1 MPLPAQ
7 LIGSLGVGSQTGTT
21 KPVDRKT
28 MRMPCITS
36 TLHAT
41 HADQTSQRFDSKMH
55 VCGRVTQVK
64 GTYLLGAH
72 FDSRIMWSKG
82 RYMSWTEVMAIL

>member
-36 TLHAT
+36 TLHVT
-41 HADQTSQRFDSKMH
+41 HADQTSQRVLDSKMR
-55 VCGRVTQVK
+55 VGSRVTQVK
-64 GTYLLGAH
+64 GTYLLGGA
-72 FDSRIMWSKG
+72 
-82 RYMSWTEVMAIL
+82 L